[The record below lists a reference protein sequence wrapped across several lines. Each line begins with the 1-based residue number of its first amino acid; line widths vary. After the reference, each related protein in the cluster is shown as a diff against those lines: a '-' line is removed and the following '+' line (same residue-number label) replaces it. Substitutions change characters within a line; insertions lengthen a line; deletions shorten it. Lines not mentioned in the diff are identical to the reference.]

1 MVSQIEPKI
10 LAKSIKCL
18 MSILYAFVEILG
30 ITSAASDKEIK
41 RAFLLKAKQYHPD
54 VNQSAEAPKKF
65 AQINEAYETLGD
77 VQRRRI
83 YDATGMSS
91 NE

>member
-1 MVSQIEPKI
+1 MR
-10 LAKSIKCL
+10 LFCTC
-18 MSILYAFVEILG
+18 VEILG

-41 RAFLLKAKQYHPD
+41 RAFLLKAKQFHPD

-77 VQRRRI
+77 SQKRRI

-91 NE
+91 NDQ

>member
-1 MVSQIEPKI
+1 M
-10 LAKSIKCL
+10 
-18 MSILYAFVEILG
+18 LG

-41 RAFLLKAKQYHPD
+41 RAFLMKAKQFHPD
-54 VNQSAEAPKKF
+54 VNKSADAPKVF
-65 AQINEAYETLGD
+65 SEINEAYETLGNEK
-77 VQRRRI
+77 RRRV